1 MLLHPVPSQTFHI
14 YSKLARFSVTCHFL
28 PVLLWR
34 LSSHV
39 TWLRFLTMTPR
50 HVIPLPHRCL
60 RAFNRREKQQER
72 SGFIP
77 LNHRF
82 VCASTAPSLPLSP
95 ALYPSPSLSCRE
107 ALSHVFTSS
116 DWQIPKLRLIKS
128 SSTSHG
134 PCLRH
139 HWMGPGEEGQT
150 YLRQRFSPRDQLEN
164 NTDRVGFKC
173 VWSPA

>member
-1 MLLHPVPSQTFHI
+1 MLLHLHKH
-14 YSKLARFSVTCHFL
+14 SKFACFSVTCHFL
-28 PVLLWR
+28 PVLLWT

-50 HVIPLPHRCL
+50 HVIPLPHRCF
-60 RAFNRREKQQER
+60 RAFNRCESNKKEAVL
-72 SGFIP
+72 FLWI
-77 LNHRF
+77 
-82 VCASTAPSLPLSP
+82 TALSVPAPLPLSP

-116 DWQIPKLRLIKS
+116 DWQIPKLKLIKS

-134 PCLRH
+134 PCLRRD
-139 HWMGPGEEGQT
+139 WLGPGDEGQT